1 MNSASRGE
9 QLSDTQKEL
18 EDEAQHFAVTLR
30 SAYYARRARQLKVVK
45 PLGSCERDLE
55 EQPPEPQGS
64 PVPTLRFRRA
74 EGVFP

>member
-9 QLSDTQKEL
+9 RLSGTQKEL
-18 EDEAQHFAVTLR
+18 EDEARHFVVTLR
-30 SAYYARRARQLKVVK
+30 PAYYARRARQLKVVK

-55 EQPPEPQGS
+55 EQPPELQGS
-64 PVPTLRFRRA
+64 PVPSLRFRRA